1 MVLVGNFVAQH
12 LTMPVTI
19 LVCVLHAFQKAKR
32 RSSFTKHTQLLDGLL
47 LSSLLTNLMLRY
59 IWIWYFSGLCFV
71 FQSQSKCALRTA
83 ACDFD
88 PVSSLGAYTPQACFL

>member
-1 MVLVGNFVAQH
+1 MAVLVGNFVAQH

-32 RSSFTKHTQLLDGLL
+32 CCSFTKHTQLLDGLL

-59 IWIWYFSGLCFV
+59 MDMVVFWTMFCFSESIKVC
-71 FQSQSKCALRTA
+71 SPRC
-83 ACDFD
+83 CM
-88 PVSSLGAYTPQACFL
+88 